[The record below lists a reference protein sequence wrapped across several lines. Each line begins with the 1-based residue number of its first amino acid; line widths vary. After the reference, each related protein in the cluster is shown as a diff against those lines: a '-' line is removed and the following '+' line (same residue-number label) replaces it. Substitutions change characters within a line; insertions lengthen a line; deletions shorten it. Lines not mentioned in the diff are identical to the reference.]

1 MGNIIKISHN
11 QILQQEADTKSS
23 VIIIRN
29 IHDNIEYNSDIKFC
43 NICEDIYIHSV
54 CKHCKNCNKCHHKH
68 RYLYC
73 KECNFCLNPYDQQ
86 LIIIHK
92 KRCTLFRK

>member
-1 MGNIIKISHN
+1 MGNINKIRYN
-11 QILQQEADTKSS
+11 QILQQEANIKSS
-23 VIIIRN
+23 VIIIRD
-29 IHDNIEYNSDIKFC
+29 IHNNIEYNVDIEFC
-43 NICEDIYIHSV
+43 NICEDIYTPSIY
-54 CKHCKNCNKCHHKH
+54 KHCKNCNKCHHKH

-73 KECNFCLNPYDQQ
+73 KECNFCLNTYDQK